1 MEQTDRVPTGI
12 PGLDEVL
19 EGGIPRGASVL
30 VTGTPG
36 TAKTIFSLHF
46 IANGAMKY
54 KEKGIFITMEQDLKD
69 VQEQFLQFGV
79 DLQKLQDDGL
89 IWIIS
94 PEIRIEE
101 GEDFLHEITRD
112 AFLSKLAKF
121 EPQRFVIDSFNVI
134 LQFSTSYGGDRRGI
148 ERIFH
153 TLKRKLNVTTI
164 YTDERDMS
172 GMNVKYGM
180 QDFVADGI
188 IYLQLIQKQNVFN
201 RGLTVLKMRKTDHG
215 KGIYPFK
222 IEKDGIH
229 LYPDQQIF

>member
-1 MEQTDRVPTGI
+1 MEQTERVPTGI
-12 PGLDEVL
+12 TGLDEVL

-36 TAKTIFSLHF
+36 TAKTILALHF
-46 IANGAMKY
+46 IANGAIKY
-54 KEKGIFITMEQDLKD
+54 KERGVFVTMEQDLRD
-69 VQEQFLQFGV
+69 LQEQFLQFGV

-112 AFLSKLAKF
+112 AFLGKLAKF
-121 EPQRFVIDSFNVI
+121 EPQRLVIDSFNVI

-153 TLKRKLNVTTI
+153 NLRGKLNVTAL
-164 YTDERDMS
+164 YTDERDTS
-172 GMNVKYGM
+172 GMDIKYGM

-201 RGLTVLKMRKTDHG
+201 RALTILKMRKTNHG

-222 IEKDGIH
+222 IEKNGINI
-229 LYPDQQIF
+229 YPDQQIF